1 MAIKTPPGPALGTQI
16 VGRAVNDLMPE
27 RAAAAVAAGGAAP
40 QVSQPMPRY
49 LVKLND
55 LTDVNFLAK
64 AVQIGWRY
72 LIVGAGPAAIAD
84 VKQVQSGAPS
94 FDSLIHGDFAD
105 RLAQAADLAA
115 RQYGSHPDEFEAR
128 ILEIPSIQ
136 MSALWLHGPRDVFF
150 STLDGPSGKQPSML
164 EDTSFVLRAVQAA
177 AAKRKTTTQKVDKMQ
192 NPEETG
198 LQGAIGDLI
207 KAALNLN
214 ETARQLGQV
223 QVQVKR
229 DAPSGGAA
237 AAGGA
242 GATVIQLTP
251 DQELICERVINA
263 FETGSMQGNYGA
275 IVTFDD
281 GPNGIR
287 QITYGRS
294 QTTEYGNLR
303 ELVEMYVQANGQF
316 SSQLQPYVDRIGR
329 VALVDDATFKD
340 LLRRAGAD
348 PVMRNTQDTFFD
360 RGYFQPALQWAQT
373 NGFTRA
379 LSALVIYDSWIQSG
393 QILPL
398 LRSRFPE
405 TVPASGG
412 NEQNW
417 IRQYAGVRNDWLSSS
432 AKPVVRASA
441 YRTRD
446 LLREIGR
453 NNWDLAQLPISA
465 NGVAVDARPIAT
477 AAPAGGGEAES
488 VPYFPQATTTILA
501 AGSDSDP
508 AAPLAGEVGDLSSGR
523 DLANYGEPTGGAAAA
538 APPLLTLDMAKVRA
552 FLQACMTST
561 PRVTYGL
568 GKKIPSLSSVPGR
581 DFTQVDCSGFVRQ
594 ALRLGTNPTL
604 AFPDGSVVQHDWIDK
619 QGFAKSTPA
628 AAKLSDGL
636 VRIAF
641 LRPQDT
647 SSHIGHVVLI
657 AGAKTLESHGG
668 TGPDSRDWTATSWQA
683 STFVY
688 VLAHDTAIAGGGA
701 MLSAALLP
709 GAAPTPTPTFTV
721 RNGHR
726 YRATLVLSGLE
737 QFASNDL
744 IEGRLQ
750 GYGFINVIVTGSGG
764 TRVAE
769 GTWNGPDTTGQLD
782 SHIVSIVEI
791 PV

>member
-1 MAIKTPPGPALGTQI
+1 MAIKTLPGPALGMQI
-16 VGRAVNDLMPE
+16 VGRAVNDLMPD
-27 RAAAAVAAGGAAP
+27 RAAAASVAGGGGP
-40 QVSQPMPRY
+40 QVGQPIPRY

-72 LIVGAGPAAIAD
+72 LIVGSGPAVIAD
-84 VKQVQSGAPS
+84 VKQAQSGEAS

-105 RLAQAADLAA
+105 RLSQAANLAA
-115 RQYGSHPDEFEAR
+115 QEYETQPEAFEAR
-128 ILEIPSIQ
+128 ILEIPSIY
-136 MSALWLHGPRDVFF
+136 MSALWLHGIRDVFF
-150 STLDGPSGKQPSML
+150 STHQDPSGKQPPL
-164 EDTSFVLRAVQAA
+164 QEDPSFVLRAVQAA
-177 AAKRKTTTQKVDKMQ
+177 AAKRNATTQKVDKMP
-192 NPEETG
+192 NPDETG

-223 QVQVKR
+223 KG
-229 DAPSGGAA
+229 DPSQGGGAA
-237 AAGGA
+237 ASAGA
-242 GATVIQLTP
+242 GAAVIQLTP
-251 DQELICERVINA
+251 DQKLICERVVNA
-263 FETGSMQGNYGA
+263 FETGSMQGNYA
-275 IVTFDD
+275 DITIFDD
-281 GPNGIR
+281 GPGGIR

-294 QTTEYGNLR
+294 QATEYASLR
-303 ELVEMYVQANGQF
+303 QLVSLYVQANGQF

-329 VALVDDATFKD
+329 VALVDDATFKN
-340 LLRRAGAD
+340 LLRQAGAQD
-348 PVMRNTQDTFFD
+348 QVMRNTQDTFFD
-360 RGYFQPALQWAQT
+360 SDYFQPALRWGAA

-379 LSALVIYDSWIQSG
+379 LSALVIYDSWIQSD

-405 TVPASGG
+405 AVPASGG
-412 NEQNW
+412 NEQTW
-417 IRQYAGVRNDWLSSS
+417 IQQYVSARNDWLLSS
-432 AKPVVRASA
+432 AKPVVRSSA

-453 NNWDLAQLPISA
+453 NNWDLALLPISA
-465 NGVAVDARPIAT
+465 NGVPVDARPL
-477 AAPAGGGEAES
+477 AAVAAVAGGGQVES
-488 VPYFPQATTTILA
+488 IPYFPQPGGIGPAS
-501 AGSDSDP
+501 GDSDP
-508 AAPLAGEVGDLSSGR
+508 AAPLAGEADDLSSGR

-538 APPLLTLDMAKVRA
+538 PPMLALDMGKVRA
-552 FLQACMTST
+552 FLNACMTST

-568 GKKIPSLSSVPGR
+568 GKKVPSLSSVPGR

-594 ALRLGTNPTL
+594 ALRLGTNPTV

-628 AAKLSDGL
+628 AALQSDGL

-668 TGPDSRDWTATSWQA
+668 TGPDSRPWTATSWQA

-688 VLAHDTAIAGGGA
+688 VLARDTTVAGGGA
-701 MLSAALLP
+701 MSQ
-709 GAAPTPTPTFTV
+709 AAPSAGGAPATFTV
-721 RNGHR
+721 HPGHR
-726 YRATLVLSGLE
+726 YRATIALNGFQQL
-737 QFASNDL
+737 ASNATV
-744 IEGRLQ
+744 EGMLQ
-750 GYGFINVIVTGSGG
+750 GYGFINVTVSGSGA

-769 GTWNGPDTTGQLD
+769 GTWNGPDTTAQLD
-782 SHIVSIVEI
+782 SHIVSVIEI
-791 PV
+791 PA

>member
-16 VGRAVNDLMPE
+16 VGRAVNDLMPD

-55 LTDVNFLAK
+55 LTDVNFLVK

-84 VKQVQSGAPS
+84 VKQVPSGAPS

-115 RQYGSHPDEFEAR
+115 QQYGSHPDEFEAR

-150 STLDGPSGKQPSML
+150 STLGGQSGKQPSML

-177 AAKRKTTTQKVDKMQ
+177 AAKRKTTTQKVDKMP

-198 LQGAIGDLI
+198 LQGAISELI

-214 ETARQLGQV
+214 ETARQLGQG
-223 QVQVKR
+223 QVQGQGQPKR
-229 DAPSGGAA
+229 DAPSGGP
-237 AAGGA
+237 AAG
-242 GATVIQLTP
+242 QP
-251 DQELICERVINA
+251 
-263 FETGSMQGNYGA
+263 
-275 IVTFDD
+275 
-281 GPNGIR
+281 GP
-287 QITYGRS
+287 
-294 QTTEYGNLR
+294 
-303 ELVEMYVQANGQF
+303 A
-316 SSQLQPYVDRIGR
+316 P
-329 VALVDDATFKD
+329 
-340 LLRRAGAD
+340 
-348 PVMRNTQDTFFD
+348 
-360 RGYFQPALQWAQT
+360 
-373 NGFTRA
+373 
-379 LSALVIYDSWIQSG
+379 
-393 QILPL
+393 LP
-398 LRSRFPE
+398 
-405 TVPASGG
+405 
-412 NEQNW
+412 
-417 IRQYAGVRNDWLSSS
+417 
-432 AKPVVRASA
+432 
-441 YRTRD
+441 
-446 LLREIGR
+446 
-453 NNWDLAQLPISA
+453 
-465 NGVAVDARPIAT
+465 
-477 AAPAGGGEAES
+477 
-488 VPYFPQATTTILA
+488 

-508 AAPLAGEVGDLSSGR
+508 AAPLAGEAYDLSAGR

-538 APPLLTLDMAKVRA
+538 VPALLTLDMAQVRA
-552 FLQACMTST
+552 FLHACMTST

-628 AAKLSDGL
+628 AAKQSDGL

-657 AGAKTLESHGG
+657 AGARTLESHGG

-688 VLAHDTAIAGGGA
+688 VLAHDTSVAGGDA
-701 MLSAALLP
+701 MPRTLALA
-709 GAAPTPTPTFTV
+709 GAARPTTFTV
-721 RNGHR
+721 QHGHR

-737 QFASNDL
+737 QFASNGL
-744 IEGRLQ
+744 IAGRLQ
-750 GYGFINVIVTGSGG
+750 GYGFSNVIVTGSGG

>member
-1 MAIKTPPGPALGTQI
+1 MAIKTPPGPTLGTQI
-16 VGRAVNDLMPE
+16 VGRAVNDLMPD
-27 RAAAAVAAGGAAP
+27 RAAAAAVAAGGAAP

-105 RLAQAADLAA
+105 RLAQATDLAA
-115 RQYGSHPDEFEAR
+115 QQYGSHPDEFEAR

-150 STLDGPSGKQPSML
+150 STLDGQSGKQPSML

-177 AAKRKTTTQKVDKMQ
+177 AVKRKAATHKVDKMP

-214 ETARQLGQV
+214 ETARQLGQA
-223 QVQVKR
+223 KR

-237 AAGGA
+237 VTGGA

-251 DQELICERVINA
+251 DQKLICERVINA

-348 PVMRNTQDTFFD
+348 QVMRNTQDIFFD
-360 RGYFQPALQWAQT
+360 RRYFQPALQWAQT

-379 LSALVIYDSWIQSG
+379 LSALVIYDSCIHSG

-417 IRQYAGVRNDWLSSS
+417 IRQYVGVRNDWLLSS
-432 AKPVVRASA
+432 AKQVVRSSA

-453 NNWDLAQLPISA
+453 NNWDLALLPISA
-465 NGVAVDARPIAT
+465 NGVSVDARPIAT
-477 AAPAGGGEAES
+477 AAPGGGGQVES
-488 VPYFPQATTTILA
+488 VPYFPQLDGIPP

-508 AAPLAGEVGDLSSGR
+508 AAPLAGEAGDLSAGR
-523 DLANYGEPTGGAAAA
+523 DLANYGEPTGGAAA

-552 FLQACMTST
+552 FLHACMTST

-604 AFPDGSVVQHDWIDK
+604 AFPDGSVVQHDWVDK

-628 AAKLSDGL
+628 AAKQSDGF

-647 SSHIGHVVLI
+647 ASHIGHVVLI
-657 AGAKTLESHGG
+657 SGAKTLESHGG
-668 TGPDSRDWTATSWQA
+668 TGPDSRDWTATGWQA

-688 VLAHDTAIAGGGA
+688 LLAHDTAIAGGGA
-701 MLSAALLP
+701 MLSAAPLA
-709 GAAPTPTPTFTV
+709 GAAPRTFTV

-726 YRATLVLSGLE
+726 YRATLALSGFD

-750 GYGFINVIVTGSGG
+750 GYGFINVTVTGSGG

-782 SHIVSIVEI
+782 SHIVSVVEI